1 MEYENPQLISDLF
14 FMLNASQDLEKN
26 ISQAKINASVG
37 NEKNKLLEKI
47 NLESE
52 IKKLKSSLS
61 SFEENYGYISPYH
74 DDILTTKKDKKISKI
89 LTKEISNK
97 IYELHEKKYY
107 NDCYDLWSLY
117 DMKPLYDISGEENFE
132 ILRHLTKVKDAY
144 LKRKKIINNLEKFN
158 YFDDNNYTFE
168 TGINFENNKNDIIK
182 DNKKRKDINII
193 NQNNE
198 SFRTHNYHENIN

>member
-1 MEYENPQLISDLF
+1 
-14 FMLNASQDLEKN
+14 
-26 ISQAKINASVG
+26 
-37 NEKNKLLEKI
+37 
-47 NLESE
+47 
-52 IKKLKSSLS
+52 
-61 SFEENYGYISPYH
+61 
-74 DDILTTKKDKKISKI
+74 
-89 LTKEISNK
+89 
-97 IYELHEKKYY
+97 
-107 NDCYDLWSLY
+107 
-117 DMKPLYDISGEENFE
+117 MKPLYDISGEENFE

>member
-117 DMKPLYDISGEENFE
+117 DMKPLYNISAEENFE

-182 DNKKRKDINII
+182 DNKKRKDIIII

-198 SFRTHNYHENIN
+198 SFNL